1 MLFAYRLYL
10 IAAVVSFAAS
20 LVLTPW
26 VRRLAI
32 RWNVV
37 DLPDEHRKLH
47 SRVTPLGGGVAV
59 LFAFAIAVAVIAPL
73 SDSQSAVFANDIGFV
88 IGLSLS
94 AVAICV
100 VGLLDDR
107 FSLRGR
113 QKLLGQVIAATIL
126 ISSGL
131 CIRGVQLFDWN
142 IQLGLLA
149 VPFTLFWLLGAINAL
164 NLIDGVDGLATGV
177 GIVLS
182 LSIAVMAGLTGH
194 RTEAFLALAMSGA
207 LLGFLKYNRSP
218 ASIFLGDAGSMLIGL
233 VLGALAIRGSFKGP
247 ATAALAAPTAI
258 LAIPI
263 FDVSMAILRRRLTGR
278 SIYTTDRGHLHHTLL
293 KRGFSSTKTVAIFG
307 SLCTLTALGAVIS
320 IAMKNDS
327 LAYIA
332 IGGVLL
338 TLVITRSYGHHES
351 RLLLQRLRHLAVSLV
366 PVLRK
371 PGDRSGELRTHLEG
385 NQQWEELWET
395 LTGFA
400 ERFDLNTVQLNITL
414 PAQGEEFHASW
425 QRKNSQDDKE
435 LWHSD
440 IPLYACNVS
449 IGRLKIAGASRHENV
464 CTWMSDLIAG
474 LKPFEDHLL
483 ELITDCMTVSS
494 NRRLASALLLQ
505 NELQSS
511 SVSSEHYER
520 AER

>member
-1 MLFAYRLYL
+1 MLLPYRLYL
-10 IAAVVSFAAS
+10 IAAAVSFAAS
-20 LVLTPW
+20 LLLTPL

-32 RWNVV
+32 RWNIV
-37 DLPDEHRKLH
+37 DRPDEHRKLH
-47 SRVTPLGGGVAV
+47 ARVTPLGGGIAV
-59 LFAFAIAVAVIAPL
+59 LAAFAIAVAVIAPL
-73 SDSQSAVFANDIGFV
+73 SSSQRAVFADDVGFV
-88 IGLSLS
+88 IGLSFAAL
-94 AVAICV
+94 AICV

-107 FSLRGR
+107 FALRGR
-113 QKLLGQVIAATIL
+113 QKLLGQVVAASIL
-126 ISSGL
+126 IASGL

-182 LSIAVMAGLTGH
+182 LSIAAIAGLSGH
-194 RTEAFLALAMSGA
+194 RTEAFLALAMAGA
-207 LLGFLKYNRSP
+207 LLGFLQYNRSP

-263 FDVSMAILRRRLTGR
+263 FDVSMAIVRRRLTGR

-293 KRGFSSTKTVAIFG
+293 KRGFSSTKTAALFG
-307 SLCTLTALGAVIS
+307 LLCSVTAVGAVIS
-320 IAMKNDS
+320 IAMNNEF
-327 LAYIA
+327 LAYTA
-332 IGGVLL
+332 IGGVVL
-338 TLVITRSYGHHES
+338 TLIVTRSYGHHES
-351 RLLLQRLRHLAVSLV
+351 RLLAQRLKHLAVSLV

-371 PGDRSGELRTHLEG
+371 SGERSGELRTHLEG
-385 NQQWEELWET
+385 NQQWEELWDT

-414 PAQGEEFHASW
+414 PAHGEEFHASW
-425 QRKNSQDDKE
+425 QRKNTHDDKE

-449 IGRLKIAGASRHENV
+449 IGRLKIAGASKHDNV

-483 ELITDCMTVSS
+483 ELIADCVTVTS
-494 NRRLASALLLQ
+494 NRGLASARLVEQ
-505 NELQSS
+505 NRILSS
-511 SVSSEHYER
+511 HSAEEYER